1 MTQAIEKPATPS
13 LYQIALDT
21 QAVDGEMAIAFGL
34 ASSEDPEEQARAEEL
49 ISSLLQR
56 ASGNSALLKQKAN
69 AICHVHE
76 SLLGKA
82 AHLRQI
88 AADRLAKAE
97 AEEKAAERLLKY
109 LTYCLS
115 ALNPGQ
121 PKFEL
126 PEYTVASRKS
136 EAVVIDDEAE
146 LPVDCKRVE
155 IKVKI
160 AAGSTELSAAT
171 IEALHNVPGF
181 AGLDLEIKS
190 APDKALIKSGLK
202 AKTAIPGAHLET
214 RTSWSIK

>member
-1 MTQAIEKPATPS
+1 MTQAIEKPTSTPS
-13 LYQIALDT
+13 LYQIALDS
-21 QAVDGEMAIAFGL
+21 QLVDGEMAIAFGL

-121 PKFEL
+121 SKFEL

-136 EAVVIDDEAE
+136 EAVAFHDEDR
-146 LPVDCKRVE
+146 LPDQYKQVE
-155 IKVKI
+155 IKLKI
-160 AAGSTELSAAT
+160 PAGNAELAAST
-171 IEALHNVPGF
+171 IEALHASGQAPDVR
-181 AGLDLEIKS
+181 S
-190 APDKALIKSGLK
+190 TPDKARIKADLK
-202 AKTAIPGAHLET
+202 ALIEVPGAHLKR